1 MLDWMKLK
9 LESRLLGA
17 MDYMVKITGAVYLP
31 ALFICMNKI
40 LSIPKHFPSM
50 HTISIDVFD
59 CCL

>member
-1 MLDWMKLK
+1 
-9 LESRLLGA
+9 
-17 MDYMVKITGAVYLP
+17 MDYMVKITCAVYLP
-31 ALFICMNKI
+31 ALFIRMNKI